1 MNLLYYLFIK
11 ATSKANQKEGFTLLE
26 VIVTMVVMAL
36 LATLAMPTI
45 QKSYDRFRLDTAIVQ
60 LHKDIRWA
68 QKLADREQGQVS
80 ITFFQDKQPYRYVI
94 QTVSDRT
101 RVKTV
106 EMPNGLTAIQATT
119 IFINPDKTF
128 MKNGHVLIR
137 KGEVRRYVYYYQT
150 GRSRVTSIPD

>member
-1 MNLLYYLFIK
+1 MHLFQFEKQIRK
-11 ATSKANQKEGFTLLE
+11 LKPTAGFTLLE
-26 VIVTMVVMAL
+26 VIVTVVILSL
-36 LATLAMPTI
+36 LLTLAMPTI
-45 QKSYDRFRLDTAIVQ
+45 QQTYSRFRLDTAIVQ

-68 QKLADREQGQVS
+68 QKLADREQGKISV
-80 ITFFQDKQPYRYVI
+80 TFFQDKQPYRYVI
-94 QTVSDRT
+94 QRVSDRT

-106 EMPNGLTAIQATT
+106 ELPDGLTAIQATT

-137 KGEVRRYVYYYQT
+137 KGDVHRYVYYYQT

>member
-1 MNLLYYLFIK
+1 MQLF
-11 ATSKANQKEGFTLLE
+11 QKLKQDNGFTLLE
-26 VIVTMVVMAL
+26 VIVTVAL
-36 LATLAMPTI
+36 LSLLTTLAMPTI
-45 QKSYDRFRLDTAIVQ
+45 QQTYTQFRLDTAIVQ

-68 QKLADREQGQVS
+68 QKLADKEQGQIS

-94 QTVSDRT
+94 QRVSDRT

-106 EMPNGLTAIQATT
+106 ELPNGLTSIQAST

-137 KGEVRRYVYYYQT
+137 KGDVRRYVYYYQT
-150 GRSRVTSIPD
+150 GRSRVTSIQD